1 MTNKTRPPDTCGG
14 GALGS
19 SGRSRVTS
27 HLKSNAHAS
36 QPQSAK
42 LPPTLP
48 HLVPTSFSQRV
59 LRQSFSPPPS
69 VSLGPALS
77 CPLSRTGSSPGAPCP
92 DPHIPARAAQQLP
105 VLRLSSPSTLAL
117 DRTTIVPDESFE
129 SVLEFR
135 HFRPDST
142 NYPLPVFPLPQA
154 SLRVFLTA
162 SRHKQSTFANVCRRS
177 FLQALPNTLSSL
189 SGCVGSSHREDTGS
203 E

>member
-1 MTNKTRPPDTCGG
+1 MRR
-14 GALGS
+14 
-19 SGRSRVTS
+19 RSFRQQRTVKS
-27 HLKSNAHAS
+27 HLPFEIQRPRLS
-36 QPQSAK
+36 
-42 LPPTLP
+42 
-48 HLVPTSFSQRV
+48 TSVRQTPSHTPAPRSHIVFAESPEESS
-59 LRQSFSPPPS
+59 LRR